1 MTASCHRA
9 TIFSLIGVFTVLILL
24 SLPIAA
30 RAISFENAGPLF
42 GMGDVDF
49 KQALINFINF
59 VLGLLGLIA
68 LIMVLI
74 GGFRWLV
81 SMGEEEK
88 IAVAKKTI
96 SGALIG
102 MVLVL
107 LSWAIVGFVLRTTAN
122 VSGAS

>member
-1 MTASCHRA
+1 MINQRQRSA
-9 TIFSLIGVFTVLILL
+9 LIGLFTATVLSSVPVLVH
-24 SLPIAA
+24 
-30 RAISFENAGPLF
+30 AISFENAGPLF
-42 GMGDVDF
+42 GLGDVDF

-59 VLGLLGLIA
+59 ALGLLGLIA

-74 GGFRWLV
+74 GGFRWLI

-88 IAVAKKTI
+88 VAVAKKTI
-96 SGALIG
+96 SSALIG

>member
-1 MTASCHRA
+1 MA
-9 TIFSLIGVFTVLILL
+9 VVLSSVPFL
-24 SLPIAA
+24 A

-59 VLGLLGLIA
+59 ALGLIGLIS
-68 LIMVLI
+68 LIMVLV
-74 GGFRWLV
+74 GGFRWLI

-88 IAVAKKTI
+88 IAVAKRTI

-102 MVLVL
+102 LVLVL
-107 LSWAIVGFVLRTTAN
+107 LSWAIVGFVLHTTAN
-122 VSGAS
+122 VSGAV